1 MTQAT
6 ESPSILERMI
16 VEIEALSLRDQFWLM
31 ERLMQGIRSQTL
43 QQLPV
48 STAVK
53 DVELE
58 PTLEYVDGILVVK
71 SQNSE
76 ILDLDLVAFIN
87 EQREERI
94 REVGGW

>member
-1 MTQAT
+1 MTQIT
-6 ESPSILERMI
+6 ESLSSLERMV
-16 VEIEALSLRDQFWLM
+16 VEIEALSLKDQFWLM

-43 QQLPV
+43 QELPINP
-48 STAVK
+48 AVNI
-53 DVELE
+53 VEADSQ
-58 PTLEYVDGILVVK
+58 LEYVDGVLVMK
-71 SQNSE
+71 SHSSE